1 MKNAKCKIQ
10 NSSPLNHLFADFGV
24 AELALR
30 FSRDFLAP
38 RNRRYFILTSYSTGE
53 HLPSHLL
60 PLSASFLAKNERKQ
74 KCHRVKDRADILA
87 KNERKQKC
95 HRVKDRADIH
105 NQGMPLH
112 KNDGTPE
119 KVSLTLLF
127 IVL

>member
-74 KCHRVKDRADILA
+74 KCHRVKDRADI
-87 KNERKQKC
+87 
-95 HRVKDRADIH
+95 H